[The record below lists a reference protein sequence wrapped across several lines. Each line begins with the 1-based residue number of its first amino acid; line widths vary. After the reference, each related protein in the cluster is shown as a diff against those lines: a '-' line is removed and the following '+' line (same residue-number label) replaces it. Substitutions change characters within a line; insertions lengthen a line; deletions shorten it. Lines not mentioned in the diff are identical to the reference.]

1 MSQFF
6 QFESDFA
13 TTLRC
18 IPMTVRYKLD
28 RCGVKLKL
36 HHWHHLTD
44 EERQTLLNAHCATEA
59 EARSYRSLLHQFVQ
73 AHMDELPA
81 DLPLES
87 APAWA
92 DLATIPESVQEQ
104 GKSVGF
110 PLTASQWASLTA
122 LQRFVLFKLSRS
134 SHENSNFL
142 PALREFH
149 LI

>member
-6 QFESDFA
+6 QFETDFA

-36 HHWHHLTD
+36 HHWNHLTAD
-44 EERQTLLNAHCATEA
+44 ERTTLLNAHCSTEA
-59 EARSYRSLLHQFVQ
+59 ESQAYRLLLHQFVQ
-73 AHMDELPA
+73 SHLGEFPA
-81 DLPLES
+81 DLPIES
-87 APAWA
+87 HPAWA
-92 DLATIPESVQEQ
+92 DPATIPESVKEQ
-104 GKSVGF
+104 GSSLGIA
-110 PLTASQWASLTA
+110 LTSDQWAGLTS
-122 LQRFVLFKLSRS
+122 LQRFVLIKLSRS
-134 SHENSNFL
+134 THENANFL